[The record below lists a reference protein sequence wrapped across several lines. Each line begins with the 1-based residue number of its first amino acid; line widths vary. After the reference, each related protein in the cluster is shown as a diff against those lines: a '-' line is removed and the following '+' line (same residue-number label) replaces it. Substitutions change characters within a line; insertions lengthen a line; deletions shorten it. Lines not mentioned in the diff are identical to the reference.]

1 MIKVF
6 HDSKYGSIRTSY
18 SNNEAALCLK
28 DLCHLLHIKNIPE
41 CRGKLDEKYVRQI
54 EVEEKGSKKKVL
66 FILEENL
73 SGCLFQSPNPEA
85 EQICNWLYLKVL
97 PKLKMYIDYQIKNFQ
112 NPDVMVQFLDQYED
126 LKIKSNVLE
135 TTLKM
140 QSSKTKMVDALME
153 TKNCYDLSNVHEM
166 LKFRGIRNTQLLKI
180 LRSYNILDKENMPRT
195 EYIDKRY
202 FRVVEAKASH
212 EAKTITVKRVY
223 VYQTG
228 INFIEKLMRQYEG
241 ERYAKTK

>member
-6 HDSKYGSIRTSY
+6 HDSKYGSIRTSCF
-18 SNNEAALCLK
+18 NDEAALCLK

-54 EVEEKGSKKKVL
+54 EVDEKGSKKKVL

-85 EQICNWLYLKVL
+85 EQLCDWLYLKVIPTL
-97 PKLKMYIDYQIKNFQ
+97 RTYIDHDINRFN
-112 NPDVMVQFLDQYED
+112 NPDVLVQFLDQYED
-126 LKIKSNVLE
+126 LKIKSNIMQ
-135 TTLKM
+135 TTLKVNEP
-140 QSSKTKMVDALME
+140 KTKMVDALME
-153 TKNCYDLSNVHEM
+153 IKNCYDLSNVHEM
-166 LKFRGIRNTQLLKI
+166 LKFRGTRNTQLLKI
-180 LRSYNILDKENMPRT
+180 LRSYNIRDKENMPRT

-212 EAKTITVKRVY
+212 ETKMITVKRVY
-223 VYQTG
+223 VYQSG